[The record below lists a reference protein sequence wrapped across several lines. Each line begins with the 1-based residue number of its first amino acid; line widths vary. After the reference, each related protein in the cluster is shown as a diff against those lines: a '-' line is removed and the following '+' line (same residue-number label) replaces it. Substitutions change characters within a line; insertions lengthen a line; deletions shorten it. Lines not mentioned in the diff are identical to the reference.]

1 MFGSYHL
8 EPKEEDVAHVYQPG
22 PKASRGWPRIGHIFY
37 HEYGIP
43 VLEHEPVGSC
53 LREIC

>member
-22 PKASRGWPRIGHIFY
+22 PKASQGWPRIGHIFY

-43 VLEHEPVGSC
+43 VLEHESVSGC
-53 LREIC
+53 L